1 MASGDPRI
9 GWILDYHRVD
19 WDLVVLD
26 LVPPSAWHW
35 VWVIL
40 RASLLDFQGRKRVWS
55 LAKLAEPVVEP
66 EVEVEVLG

>member
-1 MASGDPRI
+1 M
-9 GWILDYHRVD
+9 
-19 WDLVVLD
+19 VVLD

-35 VWVIL
+35 MWVIL